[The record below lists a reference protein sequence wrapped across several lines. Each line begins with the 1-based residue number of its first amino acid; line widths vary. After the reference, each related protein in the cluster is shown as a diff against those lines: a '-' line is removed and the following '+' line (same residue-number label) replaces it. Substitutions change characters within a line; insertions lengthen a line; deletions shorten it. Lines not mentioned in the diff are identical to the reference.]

1 MIGMEHISI
10 SQQQEN
16 VYKIKPV
23 MWNQVCPVYEI
34 WEENTTKN
42 KQMIKLQISESHLLE
57 LC

>member
-23 MWNQVCPVYEI
+23 MWNQICHVYEL
-34 WEENTTKN
+34 WEENTTKS
-42 KQMIKLQISESHLLE
+42 KQMIKLQITESHLLE